1 MGGGLCRGRIRATPL
16 LFRVLSCTA
25 FLLCLCAASGK
36 ALKQHVVYTTADLP
50 PKQQVRYMA
59 DLINKQDVPMPQ
71 TAPTVLVIPGWEHD
85 TATDRGVAAALRTVR
100 DRIDNYDTV
109 VLLGAYYP
117 SMCGAPVP
125 STPLLAYSG
134 DKVETKLGPLDID
147 TELRDEIMTQM
158 GTKGNNTEADELI
171 EQSDYY
177 DQPLLWIRGLF
188 AGAKSGG
195 SLGDMESSPKT
206 KVLPLIL
213 HATLRS
219 QVDFVSRVLNE
230 KLFTGNA
237 EGGDYGLAENGKRY
251 LLIIPIQTSS
261 GLSLF
266 QNVYIE
272 NVLSRY
278 TFNKDISAF
287 ESWLYYLSGSSGAS
301 FSNTVGAQIMV
312 VRLAAMAAQ
321 RTLEAGGA
329 NLTTETYSGNDAT
342 WDWKMLDYYTSFDGE
357 MDRQKM
363 AESPYRTVDPK
374 YKHMCGYNVFSDDE
388 DSPYGHRIY
397 YSMALSL
404 EPPLY
409 QAESTK
415 KRGGDKGRKVVSKL
429 PVPVSLASEFSSSA
443 MSVLQTYVRKALR
456 GEFVSTGPAERRRYG
471 LPEELSQPAP
481 YQLRVYVLAEHETEE
496 KEMKAFEKE
505 LRKLEKKAKKGKD
518 IGQTGGAKSYS
529 DLQSY
534 SSEQEM
540 CMEQVLFEYKRVD
553 FFPSTDIFTS
563 LIREAADLYS
573 ETLSPS
579 KLAKFTKDLKKRY
592 MEKVKAGELPEAK
605 MKDIDIDLKASL
617 VVEISVYH
625 SWEYR
630 TLFELTEARGSFIA
644 LWDGRHAVCDV
655 PETKPEYPHVIF
667 FRLTQCALRGGL
679 EPWDWQRGVVHTYD
693 RERWTTNVY
702 DRDRKDEL

>member
-1 MGGGLCRGRIRATPL
+1 MGSSLPGGAAGIRPWSLTTLRAIFL
-16 LFRVLSCTA
+16 
-25 FLLCLCAASGK
+25 LLCLVIARGK
-36 ALKQHVVYTTADLP
+36 TLEQHVVYTTSDLP

-59 DLINKQDVPMPQ
+59 DLIDGQDVPMPQ
-71 TAPTVLVIPGWEHD
+71 TAPTVLVVPGWEHD
-85 TATDRGVAAALRTVR
+85 TATDRGMAAALRTVR
-100 DRIDNYDTV
+100 DRITDYDTV

-117 SMCGAPVP
+117 SMCGAPAP

-134 DKVETKLGPLDID
+134 DTVQTKLGPLEVD
-147 TELRDEIMTQM
+147 TDLRDEILAQM
-158 GTKGNNTEADELI
+158 GTPTNTSEADEMI

-177 DQPLLWIRGLF
+177 DQPFLWIRGLF
-188 AGAKSGG
+188 AGAKDGG
-195 SLGDMESSPKT
+195 SLGDTTNFPQT
-206 KVLPLIL
+206 KVLPLLL

-230 KLFTGNA
+230 RLFTGEA
-237 EGGDYGLAENGKRY
+237 DDGQYGLAANGKRY

-272 NVLSRY
+272 NVLSHY
-278 TFNKDISAF
+278 TFKKDVSSF
-287 ESWLYYLSGSSGAS
+287 ESWLYYLSGSSGAT

-312 VRLAAMAAQ
+312 VRLAAMATQ

-329 NLTTETYSGNDAT
+329 NLTTATYSGNNAV

-374 YKHMCGYNVFSDDE
+374 YKYMCGYKVFSDDE

-409 QAESTK
+409 ESESTK
-415 KRGGDKGRKVVSKL
+415 KRGGDKGKKVVSKL
-429 PVPVSLASEFSSSA
+429 PIPVSLASEFSAAS
-443 MSVLQTYVRKALR
+443 MEILQTYVRKALR
-456 GEFVSTGPAERRRYG
+456 GETVGTTPADRKRYN
-471 LPEELSQPAP
+471 LPDELSQPAP
-481 YQLRVYVLAEHETEE
+481 YQLRVYVLAEHEAEA
-496 KEMKAFEKE
+496 KETKAFEKE
-505 LRKLEKKAKKGKD
+505 LRKIEKNLRKGKD
-518 IGQTGGAKSYS
+518 VSTMEGPKSYS
-529 DLQSY
+529 DLQAY
-534 SSEQEM
+534 SSEEDM
-540 CMEQVLFEYKRVD
+540 CMEQVLFEYKRTD
-553 FFPSTDIFTS
+553 FFPTADIFTS
-563 LIREAADLYS
+563 LINEATDLYS
-573 ETLSPS
+573 ETLSPT
-579 KLAKFTKDLKKRY
+579 KLAKFDKDLKKRY
-592 MEKVKAGELPEAK
+592 MEKVKAGELPQAK
-605 MKDIDIDLKASL
+605 MKDIDVDLKASL

-630 TLFELTEARGSFIA
+630 TLFELTEAKGSFIA

-655 PETKPEYPHVIF
+655 PETKPEYQHVVF
-667 FRLTQCALRGGL
+667 FRLTQCALKGGL

-702 DRDRKDEL
+702 DRDQKDEL